1 MTSIVKAELGS
12 WEWLCETGG
21 SLTARQR
28 VELLPGLLRTFGQ
41 FVGDRLWLALG
52 RRRSLSLSVHDLW
65 PVAPDSSICHRAD
78 EEARELQSAPLV
90 NHAYRTWVFGSAL
103 AMLDEARLDREVF
116 HVGSLLH
123 DAGIETCKEAQCF
136 TYRSA
141 EAAQTVAREVAFDE
155 QRTLQIMDGIA
166 NHITPGLRK
175 EDQSVGYYLQA
186 GAMADL
192 MGLRAWELPSE
203 LLSRTEERFPRL
215 NVHREV
221 SQRWLAESKAVPS
234 GRAHYAQ
241 AWSGFAYIVRFLPV
255 AK

>member
-1 MTSIVKAELGS
+1 
-12 WEWLCETGG
+12 
-21 SLTARQR
+21 
-28 VELLPGLLRTFGQ
+28 
-41 FVGDRLWLALG
+41 
-52 RRRSLSLSVHDLW
+52 
-65 PVAPDSSICHRAD
+65 
-78 EEARELQSAPLV
+78 
-90 NHAYRTWVFGSAL
+90 
-103 AMLDEARLDREVF
+103 MLDEARLDREVF

-141 EAAQTVAREVAFDE
+141 EAAQAVAREVAFDE
-155 QRTLQIMDGIA
+155 ERTLQIMDGIA
-166 NHITPGLRK
+166 NHITPGLKK

-192 MGLRAWELPSE
+192 MGLRAWELPSG
-203 LLSRTEERFPRL
+203 LLSRTEDRFPRL

-221 SQRWLAESKAVPS
+221 SQRWLAESRAVPS

-241 AWSGFAYIVRFLPV
+241 AWSGFAHIVRFLPV